1 MPGVCSERSAFGS
14 ARRRAHTPLGVP
26 FPRKAT
32 ISTSNGETNTV
43 HRVPT
48 VVHGDFEWDSD
59 KASINLAK
67 HGVTFEEAA
76 VAMTDPMAVDF
87 DDVDQPDRLITL
99 AISPMNRILCVVTTE
114 PGSRTRIIS
123 ARRATTHERRTYE
136 EGE

>member
-1 MPGVCSERSAFGS
+1 
-14 ARRRAHTPLGVP
+14 
-26 FPRKAT
+26 
-32 ISTSNGETNTV
+32 
-43 HRVPT
+43 VPT
-48 VVHGDFEWDSD
+48 VVHGDFEWWDSE
-59 KASINLAK
+59 KASINVVK

-87 DDVDQPDRLITL
+87 DDVAQPDRLITL
-99 AISPMNRILCVVTTE
+99 AILAVATGSPMNRILCVVTTE